1 MEYLMV
7 FDSYVE
13 LRDCWD
19 HVLKTIKESK
29 CEDSVRYIFDENRTI
44 EVIGSDDKLIF
55 ALNDHRK
62 IWRGKCPDYF
72 YTDVYGLGVYF
83 NQSVGLNKDELIES
97 FMSKVIR
104 HKESA
109 NRISITKRYP
119 KIKDVKFRK
128 PAVIVFWEDNTKT
141 VVRTRGKDK
150 WDPEK
155 GLAMAIS
162 RKMLGNN
169 RDYYNTFIHW
179 LKKAK

>member
-1 MEYLMV
+1 MEYLMI

-13 LRDCWD
+13 LRRCWD
-19 HVLKTIKESK
+19 HVLKKIKESK
-29 CEDSVRYIFDENRTI
+29 CEDSVRYIFNGNNAI
-44 EVIGSDDKLIF
+44 EDIGSDDRLMFVI
-55 ALNDHRK
+55 NDYRQ
-62 IWRGKCPDYF
+62 IWRGRRADYL
-72 YTDVYGLGVYF
+72 YTDDFDICLYF
-83 NQSVGLNKDELIES
+83 KNAVNMYKDDLIES
-97 FMSKVIR
+97 FMSKVTL
-104 HKESA
+104 HKEPVG
-109 NRISITKRYP
+109 RISITKRYP

-128 PAVIVFWEDNTKT
+128 PAVIVFWDDNTKT
-141 VVRTRGKDK
+141 VVRTQGKDK